1 MQVRIPTP
9 TVGEIITD
17 EFMKPLNMSIE
28 VLAKG
33 IELSEYET
41 HELLSG
47 RLYVT
52 PELSGKLSQFFGMSE
67 FFFYRLQKNLDMRNV
82 AFSHEEIRER
92 ELALV

>member
-9 TVGEIITD
+9 TVGEIIAD

-28 VLAKG
+28 VLAKD

-47 RLYVT
+47 RLSVA
-52 PELSGKLSQFFGMSE
+52 PELSVKLSQFFGMSE

-82 AFSHEEIRER
+82 AFGHEEIRER
-92 ELALV
+92 ELALA